1 MELLPMRL
9 HFDSP
14 QSFSLWLAAALP
26 SCRHEVRG
34 GAVRVASSDLSAV
47 LIKPGAPGYVAI
59 EYEKPSGSVAS
70 LVALVQFAALVGGL
84 WLLMK
89 DGHYPGLIVRENG
102 IDSFSKTGAVWWACA
117 LAFVVFMAWLPGAVV
132 HFLGRSGAS
141 PIRGALAALL
151 QGHPPPAP
159 VGKGTGAGL
168 ALAVALVAVVSVG
181 LTVGALFSST
191 GSPSATQDNPTV
203 SSPRPAEETWRT
215 ESGPG
220 WTLSVPSGWARR
232 EVNGSVTLEST
243 DPLNPT
249 VTRLL
254 SAAVP
259 HFATMADVR
268 LLLARRVAR
277 MGRTVTERE
286 VSANGMTWFEVEWLN
301 VDTTPVR
308 GFRRGGLA
316 GGRVWEID
324 CAGDDVL
331 FERVRPTCERFF
343 ASLRITAPP
352 PAPPSPA
359 TTTRIS
365 LRRERAS
372 ARAASSHSAAIGVGM
387 NRSAGPETHGAGSMS
402 RHAPARPVV
411 AGSTMVSTAIR
422 TRSRGAAESGRW
434 AAMTA
439 GLPRPLRAADSLVD
453 SAIAAASGDR
463 PSVRPAT
470 PSTTTGVLTRPAPT
484 PTRARSRPVKNSRTT
499 TPSPI
504 RAIASAPSVPAIASG

>member
-268 LLLARRVAR
+268 LLLARRFAR

-331 FERVRPTCERFF
+331 FERVRPTCERFL

-359 TTTRIS
+359 TTT
-365 LRRERAS
+365 
-372 ARAASSHSAAIGVGM
+372 
-387 NRSAGPETHGAGSMS
+387 AG
-402 RHAPARPVV
+402 
-411 AGSTMVSTAIR
+411 
-422 TRSRGAAESGRW
+422 GAAPPTTNAAPRDVSGRW
-434 AAMTA
+434 STLFGGGAT
-439 GLPRPLRAADSLVD
+439 G
-453 SAIAAASGDR
+453 
-463 PSVRPAT
+463 PS
-470 PSTTTGVLTRPAPT
+470 
-484 PTRARSRPVKNSRTT
+484 RARLALVQSGAAVTGRYRGRGGSGTVSGTLRGSTVRGTWRDQAGTRGSFTWNFAPDGSRFAGDWSYEGSARTASWSGSRE
-499 TPSPI
+499 P
-504 RAIASAPSVPAIASG
+504 